1 VLMFLILSLPRTT
14 FRRGFS
20 LIYARGYAA
29 TSSSKLSPNQPS
41 KVASSTVEPTK
52 TVSSCPAGTVLTG
65 LNYLKGE
72 PPILALPD
80 EEYPSWLWDL
90 TKPKVLEDDGPG
102 GTAEKRR
109 LRKEHRQQLKDK
121 NMFKTK

>member
-1 VLMFLILSLPRTT
+1 MSLPRTT

-20 LIYARGYAA
+20 FICARGYAA
-29 TSSSKLSPNQPS
+29 TSSSKPAPYQPL
-41 KVASSTVEPTK
+41 KGASSTEPTK
-52 TVSSCPAGTVLTG
+52 AVSSCPAGTALTG

-90 TKPKVLEDDGPG
+90 TKPKALEDDGPG
-102 GTAEKRR
+102 GKAEKRR
-109 LRKEHRQQLKDK
+109 LRKEHRQHLKDK

>member
-1 VLMFLILSLPRTT
+1 MSLLSLPRTT
-14 FRRGFS
+14 FRTGFS

-29 TSSSKLSPNQPS
+29 TSSSKPTQSQLS
-41 KVASSTVEPTK
+41 KGASSTVEPTK

-80 EEYPSWLWDL
+80 EEYPTWLWDL

-102 GTAEKRR
+102 GQAEKRR